1 MKTVY
6 LTRHGQDYDNARHIL
21 NGHRNYPL
29 TELGKKQARQAAKK
43 LRRKKISLIYCSP
56 LRRCRQTA
64 SIINEAIGDIPI
76 IIEPQLIERDF
87 GTLTGCHVDD
97 IVLHGKKFL
106 HTKKIKYFMSAP
118 SAEPFGK
125 VLQRARRVIKKI
137 RSDRRNG
144 NVLIVTHNDVG
155 KMLEAAAKK
164 ITITQSLSGKS
175 ISNCEIVKLLSY

>member
-1 MKTVY
+1 
-6 LTRHGQDYDNARHIL
+6 
-21 NGHRNYPL
+21 
-29 TELGKKQARQAAKK
+29 
-43 LRRKKISLIYCSP
+43 
-56 LRRCRQTA
+56 
-64 SIINEAIGDIPI
+64 
-76 IIEPQLIERDF
+76 
-87 GTLTGCHVDD
+87 
-97 IVLHGKKFL
+97 
-106 HTKKIKYFMSAP
+106 MSAP